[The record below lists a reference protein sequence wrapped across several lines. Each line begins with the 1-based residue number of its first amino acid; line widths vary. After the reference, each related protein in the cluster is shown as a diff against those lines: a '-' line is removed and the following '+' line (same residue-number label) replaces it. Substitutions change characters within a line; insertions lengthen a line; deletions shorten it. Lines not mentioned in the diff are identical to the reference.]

1 MTMSKVTKLKMTA
14 LGGALALGLGAAG
27 TVMASSHGHGGDGHS
42 HADGSAFGARQTVMH
57 TIGGHMKALG
67 AVAKGE
73 MAADAATAVHAESLH
88 ALAASTKFMFPEGSI
103 TDKSRSKPEI
113 WSDWAGFEKAAD
125 AFTDA
130 TAAMI
135 PIAKTGDAA
144 QIGAALGEIGK
155 TCGGCHKPYRGP
167 EK

>member
-1 MTMSKVTKLKMTA
+1 MTMSKFTRVKMTA

-27 TVMASSHGHGGDGHS
+27 TVLADGHGHS
-42 HADGSAFGARQTVMH
+42 HADGSAFGARQTAMH

-73 MAADAATAVHAESLH
+73 MAADAATAVHAQSLH

-103 TDKSRSKPEI
+103 PEKSRAKAEI
-113 WSDWAGFEKAAD
+113 WSDWAGFEKVAD
-125 AFTDA
+125 AFTEA

-135 PIAKTGDAA
+135 PVAKTGDPA